1 MPSLRHTSK
10 PAKAPF
16 VLLAMLVTLLA
27 VIAVR
32 PAAGLAAPLEPSEP
46 EPPQLSFDPDS
57 YDFGLQS
64 VNSGASTGIQLRNT
78 GSEAVQVNSVEIT
91 GPGSG
96 VFGTNT
102 GCPGMMLQ
110 PGNSCFIQVY
120 FNPHEAVEYSAQL
133 RASAGSHSFSA
144 DLSGTGG
151 RAILEPDSNPT
162 DFGVAKVGS
171 SGTTREIEIVNV
183 GNMDGGVFIAVIS
196 GGAVGSYQLL
206 DEDCTGYRIAPAATC
221 TVQVRFRPLSEGVK
235 KATLSLF
242 GESDGGTQIVLTGVG
257 TASDQPDSAP
267 SGAASS
273 GGTGPA
279 AGATAAPSSVTVE
292 PGLSSARKGKPK
304 VNRRHRRHL
313 RADIHKAR
321 LALRR

>member
-1 MPSLRHTSK
+1 MPSIKHKSK
-10 PAKAPF
+10 PARTAP
-16 VLLAMLVTLLA
+16 VLFAVLFTLLA

-32 PAAGLAAPLEPSEP
+32 PAAGLAAPVEPAEP

-91 GPGSG
+91 GPDSG
-96 VFGTNT
+96 VFGANT

-110 PGNSCFIQVY
+110 PGDSCFIQVY
-120 FNPHEAVEYSAQL
+120 FNPHETAEYSAQL
-133 RASAGSHSFSA
+133 RASAGSYSFSA

-151 RAILEPDSNPT
+151 RAILEPDSNPA

-171 SGTTREIEIVNV
+171 FGATREIEIVNS
-183 GNMDGGVFIAVIS
+183 GNMPGGVFIAVVS

-206 DEDCTGYRIAPAATC
+206 DEDCTGYMIAPAATC
-221 TVQVRFRPLSEGVK
+221 AIQVRFRPLSEGVK

-273 GGTGPA
+273 SG
-279 AGATAAPSSVTVE
+279 AGAAAAAAAPSSATAE
-292 PGLSSARKGKPK
+292 PGLSSAHKGKPK
-304 VNRRHRRHL
+304 AIRRHRRHL
-313 RADIHKAR
+313 RAHINKAR